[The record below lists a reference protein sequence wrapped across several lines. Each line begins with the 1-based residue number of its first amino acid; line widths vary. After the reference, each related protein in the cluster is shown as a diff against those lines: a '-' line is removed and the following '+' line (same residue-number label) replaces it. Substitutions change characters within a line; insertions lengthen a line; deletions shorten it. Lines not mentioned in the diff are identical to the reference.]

1 MGMVLGGSLFC
12 LRLLVIVNSVYLLL
26 RSLDLI
32 TEMPDMQITEAMF
45 LISLFHL
52 FSRPEG
58 NREKAEPTFCI
69 NGGEKCCIDMQKK
82 QGIEKKDHV

>member
-1 MGMVLGGSLFC
+1 MLSWGSERMGMVLGGSLFC

-52 FSRPEG
+52 FLGQRGTGRRQNQLS
-58 NREKAEPTFCI
+58 ALM
-69 NGGEKCCIDMQKK
+69 GEKNA
-82 QGIEKKDHV
+82 V